1 MIPTTGLEG
10 RLLMAKN
17 PADYKTQRVRVR
29 RDAQA
34 VYIEPEGDIINFKTM
49 MGFRTPAKV
58 EDIQQGIDSKEGYLF
73 ANMGI
78 SAAVQIRHNGED
90 YAVAVAQAR
99 EDIGDHVFKL
109 ISGYTPI
116 ETLTTP
122 RDAMLTEIAEEFLPI
137 TWDGKFV
144 SGISEGKPMPKPY
157 AQVNAYE
164 DAHPFEV
171 TSTAHES
178 YERLSLDKRTLLMNG
193 KEMPGNPRI
202 YYQAPVNGAQLV
214 FPVTINVDFDT
225 IAGIAH
231 AETAP
236 VSKRA
241 AHLRHAED
249 KFANGL
255 LNAYLDPEP
264 LCLLKLQDGRLTEEL
279 YRFLAGGLC
288 RVDQG
293 VYGIGVDADSKK
305 LVISEEYPGFDPK
318 NVLLSEAFMPSS
330 VHGGIIPQPN
340 VSLKDYL
347 AQK

>member
-1 MIPTTGLEG
+1 MMPTTGLEG
-10 RLLMAKN
+10 RLLIVKN
-17 PADYKTQRVRVR
+17 PAEYKTQRVRIK
-29 RDAQA
+29 RDAQN
-34 VYIEPEGDIINFKTM
+34 VYIAPEGDVINFQTM
-49 MGFRTPAKV
+49 MGFRKPTNV
-58 EDIQQGIDSKEGYLF
+58 EDIQRGIDSNEGYLF

-78 SAAVQIRHNGED
+78 SAAVQLRLNGEE

-99 EDIGDHVFKL
+99 KDIGDHVFKL

-122 RDAMLTEIAEEFLPI
+122 HDAMLTEIAEEFLPI

-144 SGISEGKPMPKPY
+144 SGVSAGKPMPRPY

-171 TSTAHES
+171 VSTEHAS
-178 YERLSLDKRTLLMNG
+178 YNCLSLDKRTLLMNG
-193 KEMPGNPRI
+193 KEMQGNPRI

-225 IAGIAH
+225 IAGITH

-249 KFANGL
+249 KFAKGM

-264 LCLLKLQDGRLTEEL
+264 LCLLKLQDGKLTGEAYMFGASKLEK
-279 YRFLAGGLC
+279 
-288 RVDQG
+288 VD
-293 VYGIGVDADSKK
+293 ST
-305 LVISEEYPGFDPK
+305 GFM
-318 NVLLSEAFMPSS
+318 LSEAFMPSS
-330 VHGGIIPQPN
+330 VHDGIIPQPN
-340 VSLKDYL
+340 VSLADYL
-347 AQK
+347 AKK